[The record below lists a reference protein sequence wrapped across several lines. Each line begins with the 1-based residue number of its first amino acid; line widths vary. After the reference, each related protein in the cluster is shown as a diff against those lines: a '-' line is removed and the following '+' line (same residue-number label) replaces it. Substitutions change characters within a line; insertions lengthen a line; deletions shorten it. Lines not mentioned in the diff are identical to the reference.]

1 MDQDGSTPPRASDTG
16 GPAAPP
22 PSRSGMGL
30 GMRMATDMVVATLI
44 GVGMGY
50 YLDEWLGLHPWMT
63 VLFFLFGAVAG
74 FRAVYR
80 AAQEDSPQA
89 P

>member
-1 MDQDGSTPPRASDTG
+1 
-16 GPAAPP
+16 
-22 PSRSGMGL
+22 MGL

-44 GVGMGY
+44 GVGMGH

-80 AAQEDSPQA
+80 AAQEGSSQA